1 MYEMNKTNQLF
12 FELIQVSLGTRKCL
26 SHTLSADEWG
36 KLYDMAKKQ
45 SLLGIC
51 FAGVQKLKAQR
62 QASNSW
68 GDELG
73 EMLYL
78 QWLGMAAKIQQRN
91 EVVNLQCVELQNK
104 LATDGLLSCILKGQG
119 VAQMYSESLRGL
131 RQSGD
136 IDVWV
141 MSRDGESENE
151 HIARVVKYAKGF
163 DPLSHFSGKHI
174 DLSVFD
180 DTEVELHVTP
190 AKMNCPWH
198 NKLLQRWFRVARKK
212 TNLNDY
218 GFTTPSVEFNVVYL
232 LLHCYDHL
240 LFEGVGLRQTMDYY
254 WTISNSALK
263 NEKII
268 KAVDT
273 LKSLGLMRFASAMM
287 WVLGYVFALKREHM
301 ICEPNEEEGRFLL
314 NEIMTGGNFGKY
326 GKDGV
331 MEGHAKGKIAFFM
344 ARMKR
349 NCRFFRHYPSE
360 IIWSP
365 YAIISHYVK
374 KEILKY

>member
-1 MYEMNKTNQLF
+1 MYINHLF
-12 FELIQVSLGTRKCL
+12 FELIRVAIGMQD
-26 SHTLSADEWG
+26 TLSRVPSTQEW
-36 KLYDMAKKQ
+36 KQLYDMAMKQ

-51 FAGVQKLKAQR
+51 FAGVQKVMD
-62 QASNSW
+62 SENEDYC
-68 GDELG
+68 GMP

-78 QWLGMAAKIQQRN
+78 TWMGMAAKIQQRN
-91 EVVNLQCVELQNK
+91 EVINQQCVELQK
-104 LATDGLLSCILKGQG
+104 QLTTDEFKSCILKGQG
-119 VAQMYSESLRGL
+119 LAQLYNENLREL

-136 IDVWV
+136 IDVWILPK
-141 MSRDGESENE
+141 DGESENE

-163 DPLSHFSGKHI
+163 DSRSHFSGKHI
-174 DLSVFD
+174 DLYVFD
-180 DTEVELHVTP
+180 DTDVELHVTP

-198 NKLLQRWFRVARKK
+198 ERRLKGWFKRSIGLQTKK
-212 TNLNDY
+212 NDLIV
-218 GFTTPSVEFNVVYL
+218 PDAEFNIVYL

-240 LFEGVGLRQTMDYY
+240 LFEGVGLRQIMDYY
-254 WTISNSALK
+254 WTISDSPLK
-263 NEKII
+263 DETLNKT
-268 KAVDT
+268 VDT
-273 LKSLGLMRFASAMM
+273 LKSLDLLRFASAMM

-326 GKDGV
+326 GNDGV
-331 MEGHAKGKIAFFM
+331 MEGHAKGRVAFFI

-349 NCRFFRHYPSE
+349 NWRFLRHYPSE

-365 YAIISHYVK
+365 YSMISHFVR